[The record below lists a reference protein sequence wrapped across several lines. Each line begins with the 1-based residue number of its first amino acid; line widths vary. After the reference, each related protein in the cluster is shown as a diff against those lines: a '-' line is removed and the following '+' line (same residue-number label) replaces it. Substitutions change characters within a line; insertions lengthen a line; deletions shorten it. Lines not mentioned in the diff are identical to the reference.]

1 MVSRD
6 CRAKRRQGTFP
17 KPNSQKERRFD
28 PAKAAGPWKPRIEGP
43 GEFRHATA
51 ACALRRSPTVM
62 KKDPGVPL
70 SNFR

>member
-6 CRAKRRQGTFP
+6 CCAKRRLGTFP

-28 PAKAAGPWKPRIEGP
+28 LSKAAGPWKPRIEGP
-43 GEFRHATA
+43 GEFRRGRL
-51 ACALRRSPTVM
+51 CPPTITHGHEE
-62 KKDPGVPL
+62 KPGVRL